1 MTKKTKI
8 LTIFLS
14 VLAGITLLVV
24 LSSTLFS
31 VGEIKL
37 EFKSQ
42 KIVLSEVSETEI
54 ISSSGLKKGTSVF
67 LIDKTSM
74 SKNLEKTYPY
84 LKVLSIET
92 KFPNKVI
99 INAIERDEV
108 FAFQQ
113 SEKYIITDSDLKVL
127 KIVSGDYVSNNENA
141 IKVLDFDDCDVEVGQ
156 FLTPKQKFLTLKTIE
171 DNNYQ
176 NYAKE
181 ESQNALQD
189 LLATYKMV
197 TVFDDKVLF
206 GSFFGVKIQIF
217 AVDIRGQEKL
227 KMATAVFD
235 GLTIEQKQKG
245 IISVFQKDGKVL
257 GSYKDE

>member
-1 MTKKTKI
+1 MTKKNKI

-24 LSSTLFS
+24 LSSTIFS

-42 KIVLSEVSETEI
+42 KNVLADASETEI
-54 ISSSGLKKGTSVF
+54 ISTSGLKKGTSVF
-67 LIDKTSM
+67 LIDKTNM
-74 SKNLEKTYPY
+74 SKKLEKAYPY
-84 LKVLSIET
+84 LKVLSVET
-92 KFPNKVI
+92 KFPNKVT
-99 INAIERDEV
+99 INVIERDEV

-127 KIVSGDYVSNNENA
+127 KIVSGDYVSNNTNA
-141 IKVLDFDDCDVEVGQ
+141 IKVLAFDDCEVEVGQ
-156 FLTPKQKFLTLKTIE
+156 FLSPQQKFLALKTIE
-171 DNNYQ
+171 ANNYQ
-176 NYAKE
+176 NYLKE

-189 LLATYKMV
+189 LFATYKSV
-197 TVFDDKVLF
+197 AAFDDKVVF
-206 GSFFGVKIQIF
+206 DSFFGVKIQIF

-235 GLTIEQKQKG
+235 GLTGEQKQKG